1 LGYLANSNIFDANYV
16 DRSLANLGRT
26 RDAICVKQNN
36 ICLFY
41 YSVHTYKEK
50 NQMANITISNLR
62 PAGADLFD
70 SSESYLQE
78 LSDMELVDT
87 NGGITPA
94 AVVGAFALGLA
105 LGVAISTH
113 VN

>member
-1 LGYLANSNIFDANYV
+1 MCKA
-16 DRSLANLGRT
+16 
-26 RDAICVKQNN
+26 KQH
-36 ICLFY
+36 LFALLFR
-41 YSVHTYKEK
+41 TYKEK

-87 NGGITPA
+87 NGGISPV
-94 AVVGAFALGLA
+94 AVAYV
-105 LGVAISTH
+105 LGVAAGIAISTH
-113 VN
+113 L

>member
-1 LGYLANSNIFDANYV
+1 
-16 DRSLANLGRT
+16 
-26 RDAICVKQNN
+26 
-36 ICLFY
+36 
-41 YSVHTYKEK
+41 
-50 NQMANITISNLR
+50 MANIIISNLR

-87 NGGITPA
+87 NGGITVYA
-94 AVVGAFALGLA
+94 LVFVTGVALGIS
-105 LGVAISTH
+105 ISTH

>member
-1 LGYLANSNIFDANYV
+1 V

-78 LSDMELVDT
+78 LSDTELLDT
-87 NGGITPA
+87 NGGLLP
-94 AVVGAFALGLA
+94 VVFLA
-105 LGVAISTH
+105 GVIVGMYISTH
-113 VN
+113 I

>member
-1 LGYLANSNIFDANYV
+1 V
-16 DRSLANLGRT
+16 DRSLANLGQT

-36 ICLFY
+36 ICSFY
-41 YSVHTYKEK
+41 YFVHTYKEK
-50 NQMANITISNLR
+50 NQMANITIPNLR

-87 NGGITPA
+87 NGGLSP
-94 AVVGAFALGLA
+94 VVIFTAGLA
-105 LGVAISTH
+105 AGIAISTH
-113 VN
+113 LR